1 MINLNDAYEIA
12 RFIKEADKQT
22 PVKVYVSGK
31 LLNFKKNDKF
41 KVLTIRTLQKD
52 GIDIEGADEKN
63 IDIGIGFEKRV
74 DLNVDEEY
82 EFYCERELLNAR
94 MVINRDS

>member
-1 MINLNDAYEIA
+1 MYLIGKPLKVIDHHILCINNQEI
-12 RFIKEADKQT
+12 
-22 PVKVYVSGK
+22 
-31 LLNFKKNDKF
+31 LLHKGDYLLAVKNDKF